1 MDIFTQEFFSS
12 DAMRSW
18 LGGVSDRL
26 GHNFNETVAG
36 WFRERGLQARSCV
49 NMTEFGAPEQMGD
62 VDVLAWNPTDGNVFV
77 IECKRLQF
85 ARTIGE
91 IGEQLRK
98 FKGEA
103 RDELAKH
110 LVRSQWLLG
119 HPDCVR
125 QCIHLTHQDLI
136 MVPFLVTNTFVPMQF
151 VDGLPLPNSQIVPF
165 SGLKFIIRSRG

>member
-1 MDIFTQEFFSS
+1 
-12 DAMRSW
+12 MRSW
-18 LGGVSDRL
+18 IGGVSDRL
-26 GHNFNETVAG
+26 GHDFSDTVAR
-36 WFRERGLQARSCV
+36 WFREQGWRARSCV
-49 NMTEFGAPEQMGD
+49 NMTEFGAPMQMGD
-62 VDVLAWNPTDGNVFV
+62 VDVLAWHPTDGRVFI

-110 LVRSQWLLG
+110 LARSQWLLG

-125 QCIHLTHQDLI
+125 QCIHLTHQDLV
-136 MVPFLVTNTFVPMQF
+136 MVPFMVTNTIVPMQF

-165 SGLKFIIRSRG
+165 SGLEFIIRSQGKIWR